1 MLAYVNIRCGLA
13 VSPPPDYCLR
23 SGLSTPHS
31 VKRFGGQGLECTS
44 GGAEVGGE
52 RWMKS
57 IGWGDGGANF
67 AGSSGGFQPD
77 VGREITGH
85 AVVRYHRTNV
95 LLGSLGS
102 RRGSQRTDS
111 TNSISSK

>member
-1 MLAYVNIRCGLA
+1 
-13 VSPPPDYCLR
+13 
-23 SGLSTPHS
+23 
-31 VKRFGGQGLECTS
+31 
-44 GGAEVGGE
+44 
-52 RWMKS
+52 MKS